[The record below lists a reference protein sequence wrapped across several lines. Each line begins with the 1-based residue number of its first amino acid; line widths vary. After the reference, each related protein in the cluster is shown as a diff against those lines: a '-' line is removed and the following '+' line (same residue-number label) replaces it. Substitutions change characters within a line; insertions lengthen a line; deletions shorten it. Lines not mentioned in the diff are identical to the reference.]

1 MVAEKTVR
9 DMIGRVCTDALYE
22 IRHKPDVETV
32 QSLIRENESM
42 IRTDEEMIDLAVMR
56 LALTNRMYMEYL
68 SSMNTDKGN
77 STIGILLWRMGLK
90 YRSRRCSR
98 DIILYSIMY
107 CHD

>member
-1 MVAEKTVR
+1 MIAADIIPDDVAEKTVR
-9 DMIGRVCTDALYE
+9 DMIGRVCTDVLYE
-22 IRHKPDVETV
+22 IRNKPDVETV

-77 STIGILLWRMGLK
+77 STDRNTVMENGTEV
-90 YRSRRCSR
+90 
-98 DIILYSIMY
+98 
-107 CHD
+107 